1 MRKEILNNNHIQ
13 ISENQLL
20 NGVEII
26 FFNKMTE
33 DELKE
38 IKKTGFRWSKRQQ
51 FWYAKK
57 KKSKTH
63 LSDKT

>member
-20 NGVEII
+20 NGFEII
-26 FFNKMTE
+26 FLNKMT
-33 DELKE
+33 DFELKE
-38 IKKTGFRWSKRQQ
+38 IKKAGFRWSKRQQ

-57 KKSKTH
+57 NEVKNT
-63 LSDKT
+63 LER

>member
-33 DELKE
+33 DDLKE
-38 IKKTGFRWSKRQQ
+38 KKTVSDGQRGSNSGTQ
-51 FWYAKK
+51 KK
-57 KKSKTH
+57 EVKNT
-63 LSDKT
+63 LER